1 MVFQKR
7 KYTLKLDLSFCYISY
22 VLKMISFRLKEEKRS
37 LDADWSRAWC
47 RFLLFFTAPHCN
59 NFRQIIVGYSNLY
72 NEIELNVS
80 LFSLN
85 DRQIFVLNFSDVLT
99 DDGQAMIHSFQ

>member
-47 RFLLFFTAPHCN
+47 RFLLFFTAPHCT
-59 NFRQIIVGYSNLY
+59 YH
-72 NEIELNVS
+72 EITI
-80 LFSLN
+80 FSLKPSN
-85 DRQIFVLNFSDVLT
+85 G
-99 DDGQAMIHSFQ
+99 GQATCEYLHQFHFFQKSSFLYFKPWFKSNTIM

>member
-47 RFLLFFTAPHCN
+47 RFLLFFTAPHCTET
-59 NFRQIIVGYSNLY
+59 FVASRIK
-72 NEIELNVS
+72 VS
-80 LFSLN
+80 ALRVRL
-85 DRQIFVLNFSDVLT
+85 LL
-99 DDGQAMIHSFQ
+99 G